1 MSESSTTRP
10 APTREG
16 YEPPTQQSTRERM
29 LIQMRKLGHVDH
41 NGFPI
46 AGPDP
51 SVVSVVE
58 PPTPGRVPSM
68 ATALAEVAA
77 QTGADLATL
86 LDSSSF
92 CAAIAAISPA
102 DSAGLLAAIADHQPP
117 VPSTGMS
124 PDPAQHRASGGTVP
138 TPRSGTLLER
148 MHAQAEKASIS
159 RCHQG
164 AQPNDH
170 HHHRTT
176 KRSPCRPGAIVRYGR
191 PDSNAVR
198 T

>member
-10 APTREG
+10 APTLEG
-16 YEPPTQQSTRERM
+16 YEPPTQQSTRDRM
-29 LIQMRKLGHVDH
+29 LIQTRKLGRVDH

-58 PPTPGRVPSM
+58 PSTPGQVPTM

-77 QTGADLATL
+77 QTGADLAAL

-117 VPSTGMS
+117 IPSTGMA
-124 PDPAQHRASGGTVP
+124 PDPTQHRASGGTVP
-138 TPRSGTLLER
+138 TPRSGSVLER
-148 MHAQAEKASIS
+148 IRDQVAKSAD
-159 RCHQG
+159 
-164 AQPNDH
+164 QPLPPGS
-170 HHHRTT
+170 TT
-176 KRSPCRPGAIVRYGR
+176 L
-191 PDSNAVR
+191 
-198 T
+198 